1 MSMIKNEKQYKIT
14 KAWLRKFEAG
24 KKKLAKLPEST
35 EQPWLRQAQRG
46 SINAQ
51 IEQFQEELAE
61 YEGLKI
67 GKVRVTLPS
76 LDEIRELPTL
86 LIKRRI
92 ANGWTQKQLAE
103 KLDMHWQQVQQ
114 YEQTDYSGA
123 SLYTI
128 KRVVEALTEKAPK
141 ARRTKPA
148 ATGSRT
154 AAKQTKRSGSKTV
167 VKSSGSATRK
177 AR

>member
-1 MSMIKNEKQYKIT
+1 MIKNEKQYKIT
-14 KAWLRKFEAG
+14 KSLLRKFEAG
-24 KKKLAKLPEST
+24 QKKLEKLPEST

-46 SINAQ
+46 SIRAQ

-61 YEGLKI
+61 YEGLKS
-67 GKVRVTLPS
+67 GKVKVTLPS
-76 LDEIRELPTL
+76 LDAIRELPAL

-123 SLYTI
+123 SLSTI
-128 KRVVEALTEKAPK
+128 QRVAEALTEKAPET
-141 ARRTKPA
+141 RRRKSA
-148 ATGSRT
+148 ATGART
-154 AAKQTKRSGSKTV
+154 AAKLAKRSSSKTAP
-167 VKSSGSATRK
+167 KSSGSARRK
-177 AR
+177 AVR